1 MDGASELKTNG
12 NMDDMYTISEV
23 HSNQIYQQN
32 HHNQLIKPK
41 HHQRLTH
48 NNNRNHHQ
56 QQLQPHQQLH
66 YQQQSN
72 NNPYQNGRIYPYKVE
87 TFQHFGTIT
96 CNAHNTIGQSG
107 PCYYQLMAAEIPDS
121 VRNCTS
127 YNATANSI
135 QINCIAG
142 KDGGIQQYFH
152 IEIIEDNRRTLL
164 YNITFIESDF
174 ILKRLPSDTI
184 FTIKVTAYNLQG
196 SSTPYKLR
204 VKTLPAPLLRTG
216 KFNKKKKI
224 SVCSFHYKSQ
234 KI

>member
-1 MDGASELKTNG
+1 MDEINDLNANG
-12 NMDDMYTISEV
+12 NSDDMYTIAEV

-32 HHNQLIKPK
+32 HHNQAIKTK

-56 QQLQPHQQLH
+56 QQHHHQQ
-66 YQQQSN
+66 QQQLN
-72 NNPYQNGRIYPYKVE
+72 NNAYQNGRIYPYKVE
-87 TFQHFGTIT
+87 SFQHFGTIT
-96 CNAHNTIGQSG
+96 CNAHNAIGQSG
-107 PCYYQLMAAEIPDS
+107 PCYYQLMAAEIPDP

-152 IEIIEDNRRTLL
+152 VEIIEDNRRTLL
-164 YNITFIESDF
+164 YNITFLESDF
-174 ILKRLPSDTI
+174 ILKRLPSDTL
-184 FTIKVTAYNLQG
+184 FVIKVTAYNLQG

-216 KFNKKKKI
+216 NI
-224 SVCSFHYKSQ
+224 ST
-234 KI
+234 